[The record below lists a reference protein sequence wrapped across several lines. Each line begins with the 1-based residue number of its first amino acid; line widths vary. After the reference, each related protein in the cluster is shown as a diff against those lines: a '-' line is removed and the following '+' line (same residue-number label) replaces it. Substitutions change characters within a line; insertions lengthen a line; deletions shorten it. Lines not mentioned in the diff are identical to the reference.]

1 MLSVHQRLKRVNIAQ
16 NAHNTIDKPCAEEKQ
31 GKGGRGEVHDFVG
44 FSSSPFP
51 EGFSPSNGVSTQII
65 QNYKINRDKATLKIY
80 IYTSILN
87 LHNNYLR

>member
-31 GKGGRGEVHDFVG
+31 GKGGRGKSLLLSDFLL
-44 FSSSPFP
+44 PTFP